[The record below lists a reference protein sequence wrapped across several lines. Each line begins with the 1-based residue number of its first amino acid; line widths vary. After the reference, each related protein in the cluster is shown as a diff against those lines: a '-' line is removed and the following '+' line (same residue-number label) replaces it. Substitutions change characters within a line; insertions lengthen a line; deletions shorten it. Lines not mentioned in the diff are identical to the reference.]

1 MNIINPAET
10 ASERVTVEV
19 NLPPGGPLSGMAA
32 DVRAGLTRPFK
43 ELSPRYFYDERG
55 SELFE
60 QITELPEYYPTR
72 SEWAIL
78 ETRAAEICEAANG
91 PASLIELG
99 SGSAR
104 KTRVLLDA
112 MRSAACLQTYCP
124 VDISEEI
131 TRDTAEA
138 IASEYE
144 GITVRGLVC
153 DFEFDL
159 ERVPVGGPR
168 VVALLGGTIG
178 NFAPHQRA
186 AFLRRISNLLGPEDR
201 FLLGTDLV
209 KDPATLESAY
219 NDSQGVTAEFNKNVL
234 TVLNRELGADFDVD
248 SFEHVARWDPE
259 NLWMDI
265 RLRSLVNQ
273 VVSVSAL
280 DMLVPFGAGEEMRTE
295 ISTKFLRPGLEGIY
309 REAGLELTDWWSDP
323 DGLYA
328 LSLARANT

>member
-1 MNIINPAET
+1 
-10 ASERVTVEV
+10 V

-32 DVRAGLTRPFK
+32 DVRAGLTSPFK

-60 QITELPEYYPTR
+60 QITELEEYYPTR
-72 SEWAIL
+72 CERAIL
-78 ETRAAEICEAANG
+78 EAEAARICEAANR

-112 MRSAACLQTYCP
+112 MRDAGCLESYCP

-131 TRDTAEA
+131 TRDTAER
-138 IASEYE
+138 IAAEYADVS
-144 GITVRGLVC
+144 VRGLVC

-168 VVALLGGTIG
+168 VIALLGGTIG
-178 NFAPHQRA
+178 NFVPHQRA
-186 AFLRRISNLLGPEDR
+186 SFLRRIANLLDEDDR

-209 KDPATLESAY
+209 KDPAMLEAAY
-219 NDSQGVTAEFNKNVL
+219 NDSRDVTAAFNKNVL
-234 TVLNRELGADFDVD
+234 AVLNRQLGANFDID
-248 SFEHVARWDPE
+248 AFEHVARWDPE

-265 RLRSLVNQ
+265 RLRSLKNQ
-273 VVSVSAL
+273 VVDFSSL
-280 DMLVPFGAGEEMRTE
+280 DLLVPFGAGEEMRTE
-295 ISTKFLRPGLEGIY
+295 ISTKFLRAGLEGIY
-309 REAGLELTDWWSDP
+309 AEAGLELTDWWTEP

-328 LSLARANT
+328 LSLARAV

>member
-1 MNIINPAET
+1 MTPIDSTTAERIT
-10 ASERVTVEV
+10 IEV

-32 DVRAGLTRPFK
+32 DVRAGLTSPFK

-60 QITELPEYYPTR
+60 RITELEEYYPTR
-72 SEWAIL
+72 SERAIL
-78 ETRAAEICEAANG
+78 EARAAEICEAANR

-104 KTRVLLDA
+104 KTQVLLDA
-112 MRSAACLQTYCP
+112 MHDAACLESYCP

-131 TRDTAEA
+131 TRETAER
-138 IASEYE
+138 IAAEYE
-144 GITVRGLVC
+144 DISVRGLVC

-168 VVALLGGTIG
+168 VIALLGGTIG

-186 AFLRRISNLLGPEDR
+186 GFLRRISNLLGPEDR

-209 KDPATLESAY
+209 KDPAILEAAY
-219 NDSQGVTAEFNKNVL
+219 NDSRDVTAEFNKNVL
-234 TVLNRELGADFDVD
+234 SVLNRELGADFDLD
-248 SFEHVARWDPE
+248 AFEHVARWDPE

-265 RLRSLVNQ
+265 RLRSLANQ
-273 VVSVSAL
+273 VVNFRAL

-309 REAGLELTDWWSDP
+309 HEAGLELTDWWTDP
-323 DGLYA
+323 EGLYA
-328 LSLARANT
+328 LSLARAA

>member
-1 MNIINPAET
+1 
-10 ASERVTVEV
+10 
-19 NLPPGGPLSGMAA
+19 MAA

-60 QITELPEYYPTR
+60 QITELDEYYPTR
-72 SEWAIL
+72 SERAIL
-78 ETRAAEICEAANG
+78 DAEAARICEAANR

-104 KTRVLLDA
+104 KTQVLLDA
-112 MRSAACLQTYCP
+112 MRDAGCLETYCP

-131 TRDTAEA
+131 TRDTAER
-138 IASEYE
+138 IAAEYA
-144 GITVRGLVC
+144 GVSVRGLVC

-168 VVALLGGTIG
+168 VIALLGGTIG

-186 AFLRRISNLLGPEDR
+186 SFLRRIANLLDEDDR

-209 KDPATLESAY
+209 KDPALLEAAY
-219 NDSQGVTAEFNKNVL
+219 NDSRGITAEFNKNVL
-234 TVLNRELGADFDVD
+234 AVLNRQLGADFDID
-248 SFEHVARWDPE
+248 SFEHVARWDRE

-265 RLRSLVNQ
+265 RLRSLANQ
-273 VVSVSAL
+273 VVNFSAL
-280 DMLVPFGAGEEMRTE
+280 NMLVPFGAGEEMRTE

-309 REAGLELTDWWSDP
+309 AEAGLELTDWWTDP
-323 DGLYA
+323 EGLYA
-328 LSLARANT
+328 LSLARAA